1 MHGPKP
7 AETDAMYTA
16 TLPTY
21 RPMPF
26 AAPIGAAATAAFA
39 LLGSAL
45 AVGGTGSVFDIS
57 RAGDWRK
64 MFEARVPLH
73 VDVEM
78 ADDSQEQRPD
88 LRSASDHLGNIRQ
101 VLNPAIA
108 DLATVFGVSRQAIY
122 KWIGGEATPEPD
134 KFERIH
140 ALSHAADA
148 FRDADIT
155 RASSML
161 KMKAFE
167 GRSLMDLA
175 AAGQLLPSHIQSLIA
190 ESQAMDAAYDRS
202 GLAKSKAKPS
212 EDWRTEVSIP
222 GSPER

>member
-1 MHGPKP
+1 
-7 AETDAMYTA
+7 MYTA
-16 TLPTY
+16 TLPTS

-39 LLGSAL
+39 LISSAL

-57 RAGDWRK
+57 RAGDWHWRR
-64 MFEARVPLH
+64 MLEARVPIH
-73 VDVEM
+73 VDVGM
-78 ADDSQEQRPD
+78 ADNSQEQRPD

-108 DLATVFGVSRQAIY
+108 DLATAFGVSRQAIY

-134 KFERIH
+134 KFERIR

-148 FRDADIT
+148 FRDAGIT

-175 AAGQLLPSHIQSLIA
+175 AAGQLLPLHIHSLIA
-190 ESQAMDAAYDRS
+190 EAQAMEAAYNRS

-212 EDWRTEVSIP
+212 DDWRTEVSIP

>member
-1 MHGPKP
+1 MHTP
-7 AETDAMYTA
+7 AVM
-16 TLPTY
+16 PTN
-21 RPMPF
+21 RWMPSI
-26 AAPIGAAATAAFA
+26 APIGLVAAFVIGA
-39 LLGSAL
+39 TSPGS
-45 AVGGTGSVFDIS
+45 GTGSVLALS
-57 RAGDWRK
+57 RASEWRGTV
-64 MFEARVPLH
+64 EARTPLRI
-73 VDVEM
+73 DVGT
-78 ADDSQEQRPD
+78 ADEVQVSPLDV
-88 LRSASDHLGNIRQ
+88 RSATQHLANIRE

-134 KFERIH
+134 KFERIR

-148 FRDADIT
+148 FRDAGVT

-190 ESQAMDAAYDRS
+190 EAQAMDAAYDRS

-212 EDWRTEVSIP
+212 DDWRTEASIP